1 MQIEGRPRPAV
12 RRPVVSEKIRP
23 HHLERKAIL
32 YIRQS
37 SAYQV
42 THNLESQKLQYAM
55 QKHLHQLGWREVEVV
70 DDDLGRSAAG
80 TVVRAGFE
88 RMVAEVCLGK
98 VGAVAAREVSRFAR
112 NSREWQQLVEVCRI
126 VDTVLIDQETVY
138 APRQSNDRL
147 LLGLKG
153 SLNEYE
159 LDLLRQRSVE
169 ARHEKAK
176 RGELLI
182 SAPIGYVKTEEQR
195 LEKNPDRRVQE
206 AISLVFRK
214 FQELGTVRQTLL
226 WFLEHELQLP
236 TQTPRGELFWRRPS
250 YRSLYRV
257 LTSPVYGGA
266 YAYGKTEHVL
276 RYEGGEPRHRSL
288 HKPREKWLAL
298 IPHSHEGY
306 ISWEES
312 ETIRRTVREN
322 VISAEQAGAA
332 KKGAGLLTGLLR
344 CRRCGRKLTVR
355 YTGSQHEVLRYACN
369 RGWLDHGEPRCI
381 AFGGVPVDDMISKQV
396 IAVVQPAAIEAA
408 LLASE
413 EQMQCQ
419 NDAIAALE
427 RDLEAARYAAQRAQR
442 QYDAADP
449 ENRLVTGE
457 LERRWNQALRHVEE
471 IELRIQSYNADGQPT
486 TGAPTD
492 FAGLAEQLDRVWND
506 PRSDSS
512 LKKRIVRMLIQEVV
526 ADVESS
532 AGEIVLVIHWKGGLH
547 TEVRVPRR
555 RRGYNNGHTDKAQV
569 EAVSLLAKICNDEL
583 IAGILNRNGHK
594 TGRGNRWTKERV
606 TALRS
611 HHQIRSYSPENK
623 AAEGWMNLTEA
634 AAFLHVSART
644 LRLAI
649 DAGELHA
656 EHPPSDGPWL
666 INRQELTTEAA
677 QRLAQ
682 RAHRVNRRPAIPSEN
697 QHDLQFL
704 ST

>member
-1 MQIEGRPRPAV
+1 M
-12 RRPVVSEKIRP
+12 SDKIRP

-32 YIRQS
+32 YIPQS

-42 THNLESQKLQYAM
+42 IHNLESQKLQYAM
-55 QKHLHQLGWREVEVV
+55 QKHLQQLGWREVEVV
-70 DDDLGRSAAG
+70 DEDLGRSAAG
-80 TVVRAGFE
+80 TVARAGFE

-176 RGELLI
+176 RGELI
-182 SAPIGYVKTEEQR
+182 ITAPVGYVKTEEQR

-214 FQELGTVRQTLL
+214 FRELGTVRQTLL

-250 YRSLYRV
+250 YRSLYR
-257 LTSPVYGGA
+257 LITSPVYGGA

-276 RYEGGEPRHRSL
+276 RYDGGEPRHRSR
-288 HKPREKWLAL
+288 HKPREEWLAL
-298 IPHSHEGY
+298 IPHAHEGY

-312 ETIRRTVREN
+312 ENIRRIVREN
-322 VISAEQAGAA
+322 VISAEQPGAA
-332 KKGAGLLTGLLR
+332 KKGSGLLTGLLR

-355 YTGSQHEVLRYACN
+355 YTGSQHEVLRYTCN

-396 IAVVQPAAIEAA
+396 LAVVQPEAIEAA
-408 LLASE
+408 LMASE
-413 EQMQCQ
+413 ETIQHQ
-419 NDAIAALE
+419 NDAIAALD

-442 QYDAADP
+442 QYDTADP

-457 LERRWNQALRHVEE
+457 LERRWNQALQRVKE
-471 IELRIQSYNADGQPT
+471 IEIRIQSYRADEQQTAATP
-486 TGAPTD
+486 AE
-492 FAGLAEQLDRVWND
+492 FAGLAEQLDQVWND
-506 PRSDSS
+506 PRSDAS
-512 LKKRIVRMLIQEVV
+512 LKKRIIRTLIQEVV

-532 AGEIVLVIHWKGGLH
+532 AGEIVLFIHWKGGLH

-555 RRGYNNGHTDKAQV
+555 RRGYNNSHTDKALV
-569 EAVSLLAKICNDEL
+569 EAVSLLANICNDEL
-583 IAGILNRNGHK
+583 IAGVLNRNGHK

-611 HHQIRSYSPENK
+611 HHQIPCFRAENK
-623 AAEGWMNLTEA
+623 AANGWMNLTEA
-634 AAFLHVSART
+634 AAFLHVSPRT
-644 LRLAI
+644 VRLAV
-649 DAGELHA
+649 DAGEIHA
-656 EHPPSDGPWL
+656 EHPLSDGPWL
-666 INRQELTTEAA
+666 FSRQELMTESV
-677 QRLAQ
+677 QQMAQ
-682 RAHRVNRRPAIPSEN
+682 RARRGGRRAAIPSEN
-697 QHDLQFL
+697 QNDFQFS

>member
-1 MQIEGRPRPAV
+1 M
-12 RRPVVSEKIRP
+12 SEKLKP

-32 YIRQS
+32 YVRQS

-42 THNLESQKLQYAM
+42 LHNLESQKLQYAM
-55 QKHLHQLGWREVEVV
+55 QKRLHELGWREVEVV

-182 SAPIGYVKTEEQR
+182 TAPVGYIKTEEQR

-206 AISLVFRK
+206 AILLVFRK
-214 FQELGTVRQTLL
+214 FRELGTVRQTLL
-226 WFLEHELQLP
+226 WFLEHELELP
-236 TQTPRGELFWRRPS
+236 TQTHRGELFWRRPS
-250 YRSLYRV
+250 YRSVYR
-257 LTSPVYGGA
+257 LITSPVYGGA
-266 YAYGKTEHVL
+266 YCYGKTEHVL
-276 RYEGGEPRHRSL
+276 HYENGEPRHRSRR
-288 HKPREKWLAL
+288 KPREQWLAL
-298 IPHSHEGY
+298 IPNAHEGY
-306 ISWEES
+306 IGWEES
-312 ETIRRTVREN
+312 ESIRRTVREN
-322 VISAEQAGAA
+322 VPGADWSGA
-332 KKGAGLLTGLLR
+332 PKKGAGLLTGMLR

-355 YTGSQHEVLRYACN
+355 YTGSQHEVLRYTCN

-381 AFGGVPVDDMISKQV
+381 AFGGVPVDDVIGKQV
-396 IAVVQPAAIEAA
+396 LAAVQPAAIEAA
-408 LLASE
+408 VQAGK
-413 EQMQCQ
+413 EQQQ
-419 NDAIAALE
+419 HDRDALAALG
-427 RDLEAARYAAQRAQR
+427 RDLEAARYTAQRAQR
-442 QYDAADP
+442 QYDASDP
-449 ENRLVTGE
+449 ENRLVSGE
-457 LERRWNQALRHVEE
+457 LERRWNQALERVRDIESRIHALGMNQADAAVVSVEFAR
-471 IELRIQSYNADGQPT
+471 LAD
-486 TGAPTD
+486 
-492 FAGLAEQLDRVWND
+492 QLDRVWND
-506 PRSDSS
+506 PSSDAS
-512 LKKRIVRMLIQEVV
+512 LKKRIVRTLIQEVV

-555 RRGYNNGHTDKAQV
+555 RRGFNNGHTDKSVV
-569 EAVSLLAKICNDEL
+569 EAVSLLANTCDDDL
-583 IAGILNRNGHK
+583 IAGVLNRNGHK

-611 HHQIRSYSPENK
+611 HHRIPCFSVERKQAN
-623 AAEGWMNLTEA
+623 GWMNLTEA
-634 AAFLHVSART
+634 AAFLQVSPRT
-644 LRLAI
+644 VRLAI
-649 DAGELHA
+649 EAGELRA
-656 EHPPSDGPWL
+656 EHPLQNGPWL
-666 INRQELTTEAA
+666 IQRQELTTESA
-677 QRLAQ
+677 QRLTKKSQ
-682 RAHRVNRRPAIPSEN
+682 RGRRGPAIPCEN
-697 QHDLQFL
+697 QSNLEFS

>member
-1 MQIEGRPRPAV
+1 M
-12 RRPVVSEKIRP
+12 SDKIRP

-32 YIRQS
+32 YVRQS

-55 QKHLHQLGWREVEVV
+55 EKHLYQLGWREIEVV

-88 RMVAEVCLGK
+88 RMVAEVCLGE

-169 ARHEKAK
+169 ARHAKAK

-182 SAPIGYVKTEEQR
+182 TAPVGYVKSEERR

-214 FQELGTVRQTLL
+214 FRELGTVRQTLL

-236 TQTPRGELFWRRPS
+236 TQTPRGVLFWRRPS
-250 YRSLYRV
+250 YRSVYR
-257 LTSPVYGGA
+257 LITSPVYGGA

-276 RYEGGEPRHRSL
+276 RYEGGEPRHRSRK
-288 HKPREKWLAL
+288 KPREQWLAL
-298 IPHSHEGY
+298 IPNSHEGY

-312 ETIRRTVREN
+312 ENIRRSVREN
-322 VISAEQAGAA
+322 VITAERSGAA

-381 AFGGVPVDDMISKQV
+381 AFGGVPVDDTISKQV
-396 IAVVQPAAIEAA
+396 LAAVQPAAIEAA

-413 EQMQCQ
+413 DQLKHQD
-419 NDAIAALE
+419 DAIAALE
-427 RDLEAARYAAQRAQR
+427 RDLEAARYTAQRAQR

-457 LERRWNQALRHVEE
+457 LERRWNQALQRVRE
-471 IELRIQSYNADGQPT
+471 IENRIQSATAEEQHTVPT
-486 TGAPTD
+486 PAE
-492 FAGLAEQLDRVWND
+492 FAGLAEQLDQIWND
-506 PRSDSS
+506 PRSDAS
-512 LKKRIVRMLIQEVV
+512 LKKRIVRTLIQEVV

-555 RRGYNNGHTDKAQV
+555 RRGYNNGHTDKALV
-569 EAVSLLAKICNDEL
+569 EAVSLLANICNDDL
-583 IAGILNRNGHK
+583 IAGVLNRNGHR

-611 HHQIRSYSPENK
+611 HHRIPCYSPENK
-623 AAEGWMNLTEA
+623 EAKGWMNLTEA
-634 AAFLHVSART
+634 AAFLQVSART
-644 LRLAI
+644 VRLAI
-649 DAGELHA
+649 DAGELQA
-656 EHPPSDGPWL
+656 EHPLTDGPWL
-666 INRQELTTEAA
+666 VNRQELMSENA
-677 QRLAQ
+677 QRLKL
-682 RAHRVNRRPAIPSEN
+682 RAHRGGRRPAIPSEN
-697 QHDLQFL
+697 QNDLQFS

>member
-1 MQIEGRPRPAV
+1 M
-12 RRPVVSEKIRP
+12 SDKIRP

-42 THNLESQKLQYAM
+42 IHNLESQKLQYAM
-55 QKHLHQLGWREVEVV
+55 QKHLQQLGWREVEVV
-70 DDDLGRSAAG
+70 DEDLGRSAAG
-80 TVVRAGFE
+80 TVARAGFE

-176 RGELLI
+176 RGELI
-182 SAPIGYVKTEEQR
+182 ITAPVGYVKTEEQR

-214 FQELGTVRQTLL
+214 FRELGTVRQTLL

-250 YRSLYRV
+250 YRSLYR
-257 LTSPVYGGA
+257 LITSPVYGGA

-276 RYEGGEPRHRSL
+276 RYDGGEPRHRSR
-288 HKPREKWLAL
+288 HKPREEWLAL
-298 IPHSHEGY
+298 IPHAHEGY

-312 ETIRRTVREN
+312 ENIRRIVREN
-322 VISAEQAGAA
+322 VISAEQPGAA
-332 KKGAGLLTGLLR
+332 KKGSGLLTGLLR

-355 YTGSQHEVLRYACN
+355 YTGSQHEVLRYTCN

-396 IAVVQPAAIEAA
+396 LAVVQPEAIEAA
-408 LLASE
+408 LMASE
-413 EQMQCQ
+413 ETIQHQ
-419 NDAIAALE
+419 NDAIAALD

-442 QYDAADP
+442 QYDTADP

-457 LERRWNQALRHVEE
+457 LERRWNQALQRVKE
-471 IELRIQSYNADGQPT
+471 IEIRIQSYRADEQQTAATP
-486 TGAPTD
+486 AE
-492 FAGLAEQLDRVWND
+492 FAGLAEQLDQVWND
-506 PRSDSS
+506 PRSDAS
-512 LKKRIVRMLIQEVV
+512 LKKRIIRTLIQEVV

-532 AGEIVLVIHWKGGLH
+532 AGEIVLFIHWKGGLH

-555 RRGYNNGHTDKAQV
+555 RRGYNNSHTDKALVQ
-569 EAVSLLAKICNDEL
+569 AVSLLANICNDEL
-583 IAGILNRNGHK
+583 IAGVLNRNGHK

-611 HHQIRSYSPENK
+611 HHQIPCFRAENK
-623 AAEGWMNLTEA
+623 AANGWMNLTEA
-634 AAFLHVSART
+634 AAFLHVSPRT
-644 LRLAI
+644 VRLAV
-649 DAGELHA
+649 DAGEIHA
-656 EHPPSDGPWL
+656 EHPLSDGPWL
-666 INRQELTTEAA
+666 FSRQELMTESV
-677 QRLAQ
+677 QQMAQ
-682 RAHRVNRRPAIPSEN
+682 RARRGGRRAAIPSEN
-697 QHDLQFL
+697 QNDFQFS

>member
-1 MQIEGRPRPAV
+1 M
-12 RRPVVSEKIRP
+12 SEKFKQ

-32 YIRQS
+32 YVRQS

-42 THNLESQKLQYAM
+42 LHNLESQKLQYAM
-55 QKHLHQLGWREVEVV
+55 QKRLHDLGWRDVEVN

-80 TVVRAGFE
+80 TVARAGFE

-182 SAPIGYVKTEEQR
+182 TAPVGYIKTEEQR
-195 LEKNPDRRVQE
+195 LEKHPDRRVQE

-214 FQELGTVRQTLL
+214 FRELGTVRQTLL
-226 WFLEHELQLP
+226 WFLEHELELP
-236 TQTPRGELFWRRPS
+236 TQTHRGELFWRRPS
-250 YRSLYRV
+250 YRSVYSLI
-257 LTSPVYGGA
+257 TSPVYGGA
-266 YAYGKTEHVL
+266 YCYGKTEHVL
-276 RYEGGEPRHRSL
+276 HYENGEPRHRARR
-288 HKPREKWLAL
+288 KPREQWIAL
-298 IPHSHEGY
+298 IPNAHEGY

-312 ETIRRTVREN
+312 EFIRRAVREN
-322 VISAEQAGAA
+322 VPGGDHPGAP
-332 KKGAGLLTGLLR
+332 KRGAGLLTGLLR
-344 CRRCGRKLTVR
+344 CRRCGRKLTIR
-355 YTGSQHEVLRYACN
+355 YTGSQHEVLRYTCN

-381 AFGGVPVDDMISKQV
+381 AFGGVPVDEAIGKQV
-396 IAVVQPAAIEAA
+396 LAVVQPAAIEAA
-408 LLASE
+408 LLAGR
-413 EQMQCQ
+413 EQRQHDQ
-419 NDAIAALE
+419 DALAALE

-442 QYDAADP
+442 QYDASDP
-449 ENRLVTGE
+449 ENRLVSGE
-457 LERRWNQALRHVEE
+457 LERRWNQALERMRD
-471 IELRIQSYNADGQPT
+471 IESRIHAHGLNKEHAAVLPDE
-486 TGAPTD
+486 
-492 FAGLAEQLDRVWND
+492 FAGLADQLDRVWND
-506 PRSDSS
+506 PSSDTS
-512 LKKRIVRMLIQEVV
+512 LKKRIVRTLIQEVV

-532 AGEIVLVIHWKGGLH
+532 AGEIILVIHWKGGLH

-555 RRGYNNGHTDKAQV
+555 RRGFNNGHTDKTVV
-569 EAVSLLAKICNDEL
+569 EAVSQLANICNDDV
-583 IAGILNRNGHK
+583 IAGVLNRNGHK

-611 HHQIRSYSPENK
+611 HHRIPCFSMEQKQAN
-623 AAEGWMNLTEA
+623 GWMNLTEA
-634 AAFLHVSART
+634 AAFLQVSPRT
-644 LRLAI
+644 VRLAI
-649 DAGELHA
+649 EAGEFRA
-656 EHPPSDGPWL
+656 EHPLHDGPWL
-666 INRQELTTEAA
+666 IQRQELITEAA
-677 QRLAQ
+677 QRLTR
-682 RAHRVNRRPAIPSEN
+682 RALQGGKRAAIPSNN
-697 QHDLQFL
+697 QSTLQFS

>member
-1 MQIEGRPRPAV
+1 M
-12 RRPVVSEKIRP
+12 SDKIRP

-32 YIRQS
+32 YVRQS

-55 QKHLHQLGWREVEVV
+55 EKHLHQLGWGEIEVV

-169 ARHEKAK
+169 ARHAKAK

-182 SAPIGYVKTEEQR
+182 TAPVGYVKSEERR

-214 FQELGTVRQTLL
+214 FRELGTVRQTLL

-236 TQTPRGELFWRRPS
+236 TQTPRGLLFWRRPS
-250 YRSLYRV
+250 YRSVYR
-257 LTSPVYGGA
+257 LITSPVYGGA

-276 RYEGGEPRHRSL
+276 RYEGGEPRHRSRK
-288 HKPREKWLAL
+288 KPPEQWLAL
-298 IPHSHEGY
+298 IPNSHEGY

-312 ETIRRTVREN
+312 ENIRRSVREN
-322 VISAEQAGAA
+322 VITAEQPGAA

-355 YTGSQHEVLRYACN
+355 YTGSQHEVLRYTCN

-381 AFGGVPVDDMISKQV
+381 AFGGVPVDDIISKQV
-396 IAVVQPAAIEAA
+396 LAAVQPAAIEAA

-413 EQMQCQ
+413 EQMHHKD
-419 NDAIAALE
+419 DAIAALE

-457 LERRWNQALRHVEE
+457 LERRWNQAMQRVRE
-471 IELRIQSYNADGQPT
+471 IENRIQSAAAEEQDR
-486 TGAPTD
+486 APTPAE
-492 FAGLAEQLDRVWND
+492 FAGLAEQLDQVWND
-506 PRSDSS
+506 PCSDAS
-512 LKKRIVRMLIQEVV
+512 LKKRIVRTLIQEVV

-555 RRGYNNGHTDKAQV
+555 RRGYNNGHTDKALV
-569 EAVSLLAKICNDEL
+569 EAVSLLANICNDDL
-583 IAGILNRNGHK
+583 IAGVLNRNGHK

-611 HHQIRSYSPENK
+611 YHQIPCYTPELK
-623 AAEGWMNLTEA
+623 EAHGWMNLTEA
-634 AAFLHVSART
+634 AAFLQVSART
-644 LRLAI
+644 VRLAI
-649 DAGELHA
+649 DAGELQA
-656 EHPPSDGPWL
+656 EHPLPDGPWL
-666 INRQELTTEAA
+666 VNRQELMSDNA
-677 QRLAQ
+677 QRIKR
-682 RAHRVNRRPAIPSEN
+682 RAHRGGRRPAIPSEN
-697 QHDLQFL
+697 QNDLQFS

>member
-1 MQIEGRPRPAV
+1 LLSWLDFFASTPVEKRQQWASV
-12 RRPVVSEKIRP
+12 RRAAMSDKIRP

-32 YIRQS
+32 YVRQS

-42 THNLESQKLQYAM
+42 THNLESQRLQYAM

-80 TVVRAGFE
+80 TVARAGFE

-182 SAPIGYVKTEEQR
+182 TAPVGYVKSEEQR

-214 FQELGTVRQTLL
+214 FRELGTVRQTLL

-236 TQTPRGELFWRRPS
+236 TQTPRGVLFWRRPS
-250 YRSLYRV
+250 YRSVYR
-257 LTSPVYGGA
+257 LITSPVYGGA

-276 RYEGGEPRHRSL
+276 RYEGGEPRHRSRK
-288 HKPREKWLAL
+288 KPREQWLAL

-306 ISWEES
+306 ISWEEN
-312 ETIRRTVREN
+312 ENIRRSVREN
-322 VISAEQAGAA
+322 VITAEQPGAA

-355 YTGSQHEVLRYACN
+355 YTGSQHEVLRYTCN

-381 AFGGVPVDDMISKQV
+381 AFGGVPVDDTISKQV
-396 IAVVQPAAIEAA
+396 LAAVQPAAIEAA

-413 EQMQCQ
+413 EQIQHQ
-419 NDAIAALE
+419 DDAIAALE

-457 LERRWNQALRHVEE
+457 LERRWNQALQRVRE
-471 IELRIQSYNADGQPT
+471 IENRID
-486 TGAPTD
+486 
-492 FAGLAEQLDRVWND
+492 QL
-506 PRSDSS
+506 
-512 LKKRIVRMLIQEVV
+512 
-526 ADVESS
+526 
-532 AGEIVLVIHWKGGLH
+532 
-547 TEVRVPRR
+547 RR
-555 RRGYNNGHTDKAQV
+555 RSNIRRPRQQ
-569 EAVSLLAKICNDEL
+569 SLQAWLSN
-583 IAGILNRNGHK
+583 
-594 TGRGNRWTKERV
+594 W
-606 TALRS
+606 
-611 HHQIRSYSPENK
+611 IRS
-623 AAEGWMNLTEA
+623 GMIR
-634 AAFLHVSART
+634 VVM
-644 LRLAI
+644 
-649 DAGELHA
+649 
-656 EHPPSDGPWL
+656 
-666 INRQELTTEAA
+666 
-677 QRLAQ
+677 
-682 RAHRVNRRPAIPSEN
+682 RA
-697 QHDLQFL
+697 
-704 ST
+704 

>member
-1 MQIEGRPRPAV
+1 M
-12 RRPVVSEKIRP
+12 SDKIRP

-42 THNLESQKLQYAM
+42 MHNLESQKLQYAM

-80 TVVRAGFE
+80 TVARAGFE

-126 VDTVLIDQETVY
+126 VDTVLIDQEMVY

-182 SAPIGYVKTEEQR
+182 SAPIGYVKTDEQR

-206 AISLVFRK
+206 AISLVFSK
-214 FQELGTVRQTLL
+214 FRELGTVRQTLL
-226 WFLEHELQLP
+226 WFLEHELHLP

-250 YRSLYRV
+250 YRSLYRL

-266 YAYGKTEHVL
+266 YAYGKTEQVL
-276 RYEGGEPRHRSL
+276 RYEGGEPRHRSRK
-288 HKPREKWLAL
+288 KPREEWLAL
-298 IPHSHEGY
+298 IPHAHEGY

-312 ETIRRTVREN
+312 ESIRRTVREN
-322 VISAEQAGAA
+322 TVSTEQPGAA

-344 CRRCGRKLTVR
+344 CQRCGRKLTVR
-355 YTGSQHEVLRYACN
+355 YTGSQHEVLRYTCN

-396 IAVVQPAAIEAA
+396 LAVVQPAAIEAA

-413 EQMQCQ
+413 GKMQHQ

-427 RDLEAARYAAQRAQR
+427 RDLEAARYAVQRAQR

-457 LERRWNQALRHVEE
+457 LERRWNHALQRVEE
-471 IELRIQSYNADGQPT
+471 IEIRIQSYGADEQRA
-486 TGAPTD
+486 APTPAE
-492 FAGLAEQLDRVWND
+492 FAGLAEQLDQVWND
-506 PRSDSS
+506 PRSDTS
-512 LKKRIVRMLIQEVV
+512 LKKRIVRILIQEVV

-532 AGEIVLVIHWKGGLH
+532 AGEITLVIHWKGGLH

-555 RRGYNNGHTDKAQV
+555 RRGYNNGHTDKALV
-569 EAVSLLAKICNDEL
+569 EAVSLLANICTDEL
-583 IAGILNRNGHK
+583 IAGVLNRNGRK

-611 HHQIRSYSPENK
+611 HHQIPCYSPENK
-623 AAEGWMNLTEA
+623 EANGWMNLTEA
-634 AAFLHVSART
+634 AAFLHVSPRT

-649 DAGELHA
+649 DTGELHA
-656 EHPPSDGPWL
+656 EHPLSDGPWL
-666 INRQELTTEAA
+666 VSRNELRTDAA
-677 QRLAQ
+677 QLVSR
-682 RAHRVNRRPAIPSEN
+682 RAHRGNRVAAILSEN
-697 QHDLQFL
+697 QQDLQFL

>member
-1 MQIEGRPRPAV
+1 M
-12 RRPVVSEKIRP
+12 SDKIRP

-32 YIRQS
+32 YVRQS

-55 QKHLHQLGWREVEVV
+55 QKHLHQLGWREIEVV

-182 SAPIGYVKTEEQR
+182 TAPVGYVKSEEQR

-214 FQELGTVRQTLL
+214 FRELGTVRQTLL

-236 TQTPRGELFWRRPS
+236 TQTPRGALFWRRPS
-250 YRSLYRV
+250 YRSVYR
-257 LTSPVYGGA
+257 LITSPVYGGA
-266 YAYGKTEHVL
+266 YAYGKTEQVL
-276 RYEGGEPRHRSL
+276 RYEGGEPRHRSRK
-288 HKPREKWLAL
+288 KPREQWLAL
-298 IPHSHEGY
+298 IPNAHEGY

-312 ETIRRTVREN
+312 ENIRRRVREN
-322 VISAEQAGAA
+322 VITAEQPGAA
-332 KKGAGLLTGLLR
+332 KKGTGLLTGLLR

-355 YTGSQHEVLRYACN
+355 YTGSQHEVLRYTCN

-381 AFGGVPVDDMISKQV
+381 AFGGVPVDDTISKQV
-396 IAVVQPAAIEAA
+396 LAAVQPAAIEAA

-413 EQMQCQ
+413 EQIQHQ
-419 NDAIAALE
+419 DDAIAALE

-457 LERRWNQALRHVEE
+457 LERRWNQALQRVRE
-471 IELRIQSYNADGQPT
+471 IENRIQSAIAEEPHA
-486 TGAPTD
+486 APTPAE
-492 FAGLAEQLDRVWND
+492 FAGLAEHLDQVWND
-506 PRSDSS
+506 PRSDAS
-512 LKKRIVRMLIQEVV
+512 LKKRIVRTLIQEVV

-555 RRGYNNGHTDKAQV
+555 RRGYNNGHTDKALV
-569 EAVSLLAKICNDEL
+569 EAVSLLANICNDNL
-583 IAGILNRNGHK
+583 IAGVLNRNGHK

-611 HHQIRSYSPENK
+611 YHQIPCYSPENK
-623 AAEGWMNLTEA
+623 EAKGWMNLTEA
-634 AAFLHVSART
+634 AAFLHVSAKT
-644 LRLAI
+644 VRLAI
-649 DAGELHA
+649 DAGELQA
-656 EHPPSDGPWL
+656 EHPLSDGPWL
-666 INRQELTTEAA
+666 VNRQDLMRDTA
-677 QRLAQ
+677 QRLKL
-682 RAHRVNRRPAIPSEN
+682 RAHRGGRRPAIPSEN
-697 QHDLQFL
+697 QNDLQFS